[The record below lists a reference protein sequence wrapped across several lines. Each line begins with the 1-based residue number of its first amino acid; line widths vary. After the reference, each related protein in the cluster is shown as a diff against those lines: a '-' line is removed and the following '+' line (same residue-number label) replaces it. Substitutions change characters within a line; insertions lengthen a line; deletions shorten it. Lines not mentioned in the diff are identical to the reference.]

1 MISEP
6 SADLSLS
13 EYDFELPEELIAL
26 RPTSPR
32 RSARLL
38 VWDRGVISHR
48 NVSDLAEILQPDDHL
63 VFNDTRVIPAALNG
77 VRSRPGA
84 EGGAAKVSVNLD
96 QVLSDGVWRA
106 LAKPARRL
114 RAGDEISFGA
124 DLTARVLER
133 REEGFILHF
142 NFLGEQLEKKLNNA
156 GQVPLPPY
164 IGSRREVDE
173 QDRED
178 YQTVFAKRPGAV
190 AAPTAS
196 LHFDAWLLDR
206 LRLRGI
212 GHSTITLHVGAG
224 TFLPVRND
232 DISRHRMHSEW
243 GEVSEVAADEIN
255 AAREGKGRIVPVGTT
270 ALRLL
275 ETASAGGRVRAWRGD
290 TDLFIRP
297 GFRFGVADGL
307 MTNFHLPKS
316 TLLLLVAAFVGKDEM
331 HRVYRTAIGA
341 RYRFFSYGDGSLLLP

>member
-1 MISEP
+1 M
-6 SADLSLS
+6 SLS

-26 RPTSPR
+26 RPERPR
-32 RSARLL
+32 RAARLL
-38 VWDRGVISHR
+38 VWDSGVISHR
-48 NVSDLAEILQPDDHL
+48 IVSDLVDILRPDDHL

-77 VRSRPGA
+77 VRIRSGEGQGA
-84 EGGAAKVSVNLD
+84 SVSVNLD

-114 RAGDEISFGA
+114 RAGDEIRFRA
-124 DLTARVLER
+124 DLKARVLER
-133 REEGFILHF
+133 REEDFVLHF
-142 NFLGEQLEKKLNNA
+142 NYLGEKLEKQLEIA

-164 IGSRREVDE
+164 IGTRRDVDE
-173 QDRED
+173 FDRDD

-206 LRLRGI
+206 LRRRGI
-212 GHSTITLHVGAG
+212 GHSKITLHVGAG

-232 DISRHRMHSEW
+232 DVSRHRMHSEW
-243 GEVSEVAADEIN
+243 GEITQVAADEIN
-255 AAREGKGRIVPVGTT
+255 AVRWGGGRIVPVGTT

-275 ETASAGGRVRAWRGD
+275 ETASAGGEVRAWRGD

-297 GFRFGVADGL
+297 GFRFRIADGL

-316 TLLLLVAAFVGKDEM
+316 TLLLLVAAFVGKEEM
-331 HRVYRTAIGA
+331 QRVYRSAIEA

>member
-1 MISEP
+1 M
-6 SADLSLS
+6 SLS

-26 RPTSPR
+26 RPERPR
-32 RSARLL
+32 RAARLL

-48 NVSDLAEILQPDDHL
+48 IVSDLADILQPSDHL

-77 VRSRPGA
+77 VRVRSG
-84 EGGAAKVSVNLD
+84 EDGGTARVSVNLD

-106 LAKPARRL
+106 LAKPARRI
-114 RAGDEISFGA
+114 RAGDEIRFRA
-124 DLTARVLER
+124 DLNARVLER
-133 REEGFILHF
+133 AEEDFVLHF
-142 NFLGEQLEKKLNNA
+142 NYLGENLEKRLEIA

-164 IGSRREVDE
+164 IGTRREVDE
-173 QDRED
+173 LDRDD

-206 LRLRGI
+206 LRQRGI

-232 DISRHRMHSEW
+232 DVSRHRMHSEW
-243 GEVSEVAADEIN
+243 GEVTEVAADEIN
-255 AAREGKGRIVPVGTT
+255 AARKDGGRIVPVGTT

-275 ETASAGGRVRAWRGD
+275 ETASAGGEVRAWRGD

-297 GFRFGVADGL
+297 GFRFSIADGL

-316 TLLLLVAAFVGKDEM
+316 TLLLLVAAFVGKEEM
-331 HRVYRTAIGA
+331 QRVYRTAMEA